1 MIFIFQQSA
10 CASRSIGAA
19 APNDANVAASN
30 KTLTKITTKRKISEP
45 FTKKTPSHS
54 NATTNNI
61 IIPTKDCNLRSVA
74 VENSCQ
80 SEKHF
85 QHTSAPTTAEEKSC
99 QRLSPPS
106 ATSTTT
112 KVTSPSSTSILPTSS
127 STQTFKETL
136 VSRSSTP
143 LNSTIKTENEL
154 PGALVWPFE
163 EIDKTALLEQQ
174 QRDEQAYESVSSD
187 SSGPDYSSDEEDDET
202 KTNTLSNAN
211 NLNERS
217 LGKNFTAQT
226 VSFSATHTS
235 VDDKKLMPPP
245 PKLPTQLKKNGG
257 QGKNG
262 GQSIDFKKLSN

>member
-1 MIFIFQQSA
+1 MS
-10 CASRSIGAA
+10 
-19 APNDANVAASN
+19 
-30 KTLTKITTKRKISEP
+30 
-45 FTKKTPSHS
+45 
-54 NATTNNI
+54 
-61 IIPTKDCNLRSVA
+61 
-74 VENSCQ
+74 
-80 SEKHF
+80 
-85 QHTSAPTTAEEKSC
+85 
-99 QRLSPPS
+99 
-106 ATSTTT
+106 
-112 KVTSPSSTSILPTSS
+112 
-127 STQTFKETL
+127 
-136 VSRSSTP
+136 
-143 LNSTIKTENEL
+143 
-154 PGALVWPFE
+154 PFE
-163 EIDKTALLEQQ
+163 EIDNAALLEQHH

-187 SSGPDYSSDEEDDET
+187 SSGPDYSSDEEDDEK